1 MKSTFT
7 RNTTKIKPS
16 LKQGV
21 AISGTFIIPKPSKN
35 VKKPL

>member
-1 MKSTFT
+1 MKKTYT

-21 AISGTFIIPKPSKN
+21 AISGTFIVPNLPKN

>member
-1 MKSTFT
+1 MKNTYT

-21 AISGTFIIPKPSKN
+21 ALSGTFIAPKPVKN
-35 VKKPL
+35 EKKPL

>member
-1 MKSTFT
+1 MKKTYT

-21 AISGTFIIPKPSKN
+21 ALSGTFIIPKPAIN
-35 VKKPL
+35 VKNPV

>member
-1 MKSTFT
+1 MKKSYT

-21 AISGTFIIPKPSKN
+21 ALSGTFIIPKPITN

>member
-1 MKSTFT
+1 MKKTYT

-21 AISGTFIIPKPSKN
+21 SISGTFIVPKP
-35 VKKPL
+35 VETIKKQL